1 LFTVFQRDGFEKVPS
16 KGYSHERNKPCHHL
30 GLYSF
35 LEIKK
40 ESARKYGNPLYEG
53 SEENHQHGIG

>member
-1 LFTVFQRDGFEKVPS
+1 MMD
-16 KGYSHERNKPCHHL
+16 
-30 GLYSF
+30 SF

>member
-1 LFTVFQRDGFEKVPS
+1 MPS
-16 KGYSHERNKPCHHL
+16 S

-35 LEIKK
+35 P
-40 ESARKYGNPLYEG
+40 ESSKGFARKYGNPLYES